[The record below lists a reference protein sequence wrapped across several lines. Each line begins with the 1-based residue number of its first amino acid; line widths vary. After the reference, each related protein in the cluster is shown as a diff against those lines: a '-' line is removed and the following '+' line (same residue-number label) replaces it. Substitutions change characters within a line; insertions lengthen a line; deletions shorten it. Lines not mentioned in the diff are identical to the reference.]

1 MFIVVN
7 TINIM
12 GVASQCCA
20 DIPGCYA
27 RGKEYGLNKR
37 LEAISLNIVMMA
49 IQALPAEHLK
59 GI

>member
-1 MFIVVN
+1 MFIVAN

-37 LEAISLNIVMMA
+37 LEAISLNIVNGNTKRYRLN
-49 IQALPAEHLK
+49 I
-59 GI
+59 